1 MKFLVAILV
10 LSTLTFPGA
19 SPRAA
24 APDLLAEPM
33 VNLAGET
40 ASLADF
46 RGEVIVVNFWAS
58 WCAPCREE
66 LPLLDSWNTEWIG
79 KGARVVAVSIDKR
92 IGNAERFIADADLDL
107 TILVDGPDGL
117 AADLDLAAVPSTF
130 LLDRDGQVVMSVRG
144 FAIEDLARLKKAVE
158 DLMGPVAKGGS
169 A

>member
-1 MKFLVAILV
+1 MKFLVAILA
-10 LSTLTFPGA
+10 LSALMFPGE
-19 SPRAA
+19 SMRAA

-33 VNLAGET
+33 VDLAGEA

-66 LPLLDSWNTEWIG
+66 LPLLDSWNTEWTG
-79 KGARVVAVSIDKR
+79 RGARVVAVSIDKR
-92 IGNAERFIADADLDL
+92 IGNAERFVADADLDL

-117 AADLDLAAVPSTF
+117 AADLDLTAVPSTY
-130 LLDRDGQVVMSVRG
+130 LLDRDGQVVMTVRG

-158 DLMGPVAKGGS
+158 ELMDPAAKRGN